1 MLQCFNKS
9 TYIFQIVHLHIGILI
24 MYLLVFP
31 KNELDILFYYTLR
44 QNHVIL
50 IDNKLVR
57 MFLKNKLDKL
67 REDPI

>member
-1 MLQCFNKS
+1 
-9 TYIFQIVHLHIGILI
+9 

-50 IDNKLVR
+50 IDNKSVR